1 MLNNVKYMYK
11 YVGFDCHCRLLKLY
25 HKLIYISFGGLFPCE
40 ILVPD
45 HATGE
50 SRERLGFVQN
60 KVWGY
65 KIDKH
70 MVLCI
75 LHTYFA
81 NGYTL
86 NFLGVGSASA
96 RESASF
102 VVLSRTHAMK

>member
-1 MLNNVKYMYK
+1 MVIADYWSY
-11 YVGFDCHCRLLKLY
+11 Y
-25 HKLIYISFGGLFPCE
+25 KLIYISFGGLFPCE

-45 HATGE
+45 HATWE
-50 SRERLGFVQN
+50 SRERLGFVQD

-75 LHTYFA
+75 FHTYFA

-86 NFLGVGSASA
+86 NFFGGWV
-96 RESASF
+96 RERAWISLF
-102 VVLSRTHAMK
+102 CGT